1 VPLVSGCFLSTCT
14 NNLRG
19 SHGRTVW
26 KWNRSLPLRVRLSR
40 ASVFLTRCR
49 VAISSARSVRS
60 FFSKRDRASTR
71 PFVDARGPSITS
83 ALGRDPPDTDKIFR
97 SSCGFLAA
105 PIRNTP
111 GRAARSRGHIELAR
125 SRRDSLAER
134 RRINTVTKS
143 HYFLQDAR
151 VHATLFQPGRR
162 TGQRWEPTRAPRQG
176 SKGNEGGPSGSP
188 LFIFAFLFELFALN
202 PSGVRGTPPE
212 NRPSVLQAASVE
224 PSNSTNSWC
233 FLIRNS

>member
-1 VPLVSGCFLSTCT
+1 M
-14 NNLRG
+14 
-19 SHGRTVW
+19 
-26 KWNRSLPLRVRLSR
+26 RLSR

-60 FFSKRDRASTR
+60 FFSIRDRASTR

-97 SSCGFLAA
+97 SSCGLLAA

-125 SRRDSLAER
+125 SRRDSLAESGESTLSQSQKCFSKVLAFMLHFFNLGGGQGNGGNRPER
-134 RRINTVTKS
+134 R
-143 HYFLQDAR
+143 AR
-151 VHATLFQPGRR
+151 ARR
-162 TGQRWEPTRAPRQG
+162 GMRVDRRVRPCSFSA
-176 SKGNEGGPSGSP
+176 S
-188 LFIFAFLFELFALN
+188 FLFELSALN

-212 NRPSVLQAASVE
+212 SLPSVLHAASVE